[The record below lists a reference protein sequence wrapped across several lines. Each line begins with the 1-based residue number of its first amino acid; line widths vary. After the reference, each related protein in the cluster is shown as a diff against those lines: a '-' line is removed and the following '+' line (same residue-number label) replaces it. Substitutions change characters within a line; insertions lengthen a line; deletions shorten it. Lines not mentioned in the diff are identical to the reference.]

1 MYRNLPIFDRIV
13 TFITSKI
20 TPEKVV
26 LFGSYA
32 RGSNDEKSDID
43 ILIVVKNLDNERK
56 VTRLLYRALLDEDIS
71 TPIDFI
77 AVDYDKY
84 NTLKDRVGLIYKTI
98 EREGRVL
105 YGGKVY

>member
-1 MYRNLPIFDRIV
+1 MNRNLPILERIV
-13 TFITSKI
+13 TFVNSKI
-20 TPEKVV
+20 STEKII

-32 RGSNDEKSDID
+32 RGSNDENSDID

-56 VTRLLYRALLDEDIS
+56 LTKLLYRALLDEDIS

-84 NTLKDRVGLIYKTI
+84 NTLKSKIGLIYRTI
-98 EREGRVL
+98 EREGQVL
-105 YGGKVY
+105 YGR